1 LTYNSENLKRIL
13 KNVVRSSCEEER
25 DANLGKLQPVITAAN
40 IANDECDFG
49 TSLEL
54 GLDLFCFG
62 GEIFH
67 RTALN
72 LLKTAYNLL
81 QRNEFAQIAEVFSLI
96 MCYN

>member
-1 LTYNSENLKRIL
+1 M
-13 KNVVRSSCEEER
+13 KNVVGSSCEMER
-25 DANLGKLQPVITAAN
+25 DAHLGKLQPIVTAAN

-62 GEIFH
+62 GEVFH
-67 RTALN
+67 RTALH

-81 QRNEFAQIAEVFSLI
+81 QRNEFALIAEVRLVFSAKLVATYCMI
-96 MCYN
+96 

>member
-1 LTYNSENLKRIL
+1 
-13 KNVVRSSCEEER
+13 VVGSSSDIER
-25 DANLGKLQPVITAAN
+25 DAHLEKLQPIITAAN

-62 GEIFH
+62 GEVFH

-81 QRNEFAQIAEVFSLI
+81 QRNEFALIAEVCVVFSVKFVAMYDAL
-96 MCYN
+96 

>member
-1 LTYNSENLKRIL
+1 M
-13 KNVVRSSCEEER
+13 ER
-25 DANLGKLQPVITAAN
+25 QAHLGTLQPVVTAAN

-62 GEIFH
+62 GEVFH

-81 QRNEFAQIAEVFSLI
+81 QRNEFALIIEVCFNIAH
-96 MCYN
+96 

>member
-1 LTYNSENLKRIL
+1 LTDNSEKLKQIL
-13 KNVVRSSCEEER
+13 KNVVRSSCVVER
-25 DANLGKLQPVITAAN
+25 EAHLGTLQPVVTAAN

-62 GEIFH
+62 GEVFH

-72 LLKTAYNLL
+72 LLKTSYNLL
-81 QRNEFAQIAEVFSLI
+81 QRNEFALIIEVCHNIA
-96 MCYN
+96 Y

>member
-1 LTYNSENLKRIL
+1 M
-13 KNVVRSSCEEER
+13 ER
-25 DANLGKLQPVITAAN
+25 ESHLGTLQPVVTAAN

-54 GLDLFCFG
+54 GLDLFSFG
-62 GEIFH
+62 GEVFH

-81 QRNEFAQIAEVFSLI
+81 QRNEFALIIEVCFNLAH
-96 MCYN
+96 

>member
-1 LTYNSENLKRIL
+1 M
-13 KNVVRSSCEEER
+13 ER
-25 DANLGKLQPVITAAN
+25 DANLGKLQPIVTAAN

-62 GEIFH
+62 GQVFH
-67 RTALN
+67 RTALH

-81 QRNEFAQIAEVFSLI
+81 QRNEFALIAEVCLVFSAKLVATCC
-96 MCYN
+96 MT